1 MKNAEDNAGDTENTA
16 GTMDVD
22 GDTTNASTSTTTSA
36 LRLRGVNRGTGKRV
50 TMDVQDNST
59 PKTPKKII
67 KGLRPRK
74 FYGRVL
80 IKVKAFDL
88 PKDESPNNKM
98 VALLKEM
105 YGTFLTEDPSTVM
118 LPWSKTSDAKPVANL
133 DKFPT
138 QFKDLRPYADKLI
151 VRKKKDSW
159 FKMLFACDEP
169 VINLTSTQES
179 ASHYFFDD
187 NNVASFLATVQDSE
201 NTVDLCIFLYS
212 GPFTDPVR
220 LTFVIQ
226 AECEKFYKKKLKFG
240 CKARKVKAIQSDNK
254 KFSSWTMAD
263 NQPINLEVDKE
274 DAKALKAL
282 LYTRFNKV
290 ADRKKRPGGYNFR
303 ILPAPN
309 QALSG
314 SKGDHQRL
322 EMLRKHQAVIQSL
335 SLIRTADIK
344 NLDKEAMVN
353 GQKYTLRQILMDTPY
368 PLGAESE
375 EDESPMFHSVDYAS
389 VYPDKN
395 EGIVHFTA
403 YKDRSESAEQ
413 LVAILPAYISRL
425 VGRQITDSW
434 FHAMA
439 MPIINEVTFDEDISG
454 NWLGTWTTEEDN
466 LNMDILT
473 EDMGVEFSLEN
484 MELLAASTQVLK
496 RTDDMSEHSFGT
508 HFGRTTAGGQT
519 TPQDRDAVSHSEV
532 EAAASDQED
541 GGLAN

>member
-1 MKNAEDNAGDTENTA
+1 
-16 GTMDVD
+16 
-22 GDTTNASTSTTTSA
+22 
-36 LRLRGVNRGTGKRV
+36 
-50 TMDVQDNST
+50 
-59 PKTPKKII
+59 
-67 KGLRPRK
+67 
-74 FYGRVL
+74 
-80 IKVKAFDL
+80 
-88 PKDESPNNKM
+88 M

-105 YGTFLTEDPSTVM
+105 YSTFLVEDPSTVM
-118 LPWSKTSDAKPVANL
+118 LPWSKTSDAKPVATL
-133 DKFPT
+133 EKFPT
-138 QFKDLRPYADKLI
+138 QFKDIRPYADKLQ

-169 VINLTSTQES
+169 VINLTSAQES

-187 NNVASFLATVQDSE
+187 NDVASFLATVQDSE

-220 LTFVIQ
+220 LTYVIQ
-226 AECEKFYKKKLKFG
+226 AECEKFYKRKLRFG

-254 KFSSWTMAD
+254 KFSNWTMAD

-274 DAKALKAL
+274 DAKALKTL

-290 ADRKKRPGGYNFR
+290 AERKHRPGGYNFR

-335 SLIRTADIK
+335 SLIRTVDIK
-344 NLDKEAMVN
+344 NLDKEATVN
-353 GQKYTLRQILMDTPY
+353 GQKYTLRQILMDTPF

-375 EDESPMFHSVDYAS
+375 ADETPMFHSVDYAS

-395 EGIVHFTA
+395 EGIVHLTA
-403 YKDRSESAEQ
+403 YNDRSDSAEQ

-434 FHAMA
+434 FHATS
-439 MPIINEVTFDEDISG
+439 MPIIDEVTFDEDISG

-466 LNMDILT
+466 LNMDILN

-484 MELLAASTQVLK
+484 MELLRPSSQVLK

-508 HFGRTTAGGQT
+508 HFGRATAGGQT

-532 EAAASDQED
+532 DAAASDQED
-541 GGLAN
+541 GGSAN